1 MILPLKY
8 NIVDAW
14 VFDKVVA
21 LQLTNKT
28 FAFYEKTLVAS
39 NFQKQLSFNTGS
51 TNIST
56 SLVAFDMDV
65 GIQKNT
71 FTLYGAG
78 AGKLIRYDLVF
89 D

>member
-1 MILPLKY
+1 MILPLNY

-28 FAFYEKTLVAS
+28 FVFYEKTLVAS
-39 NFQKQLSFNTGS
+39 NFQEQLSFVTGP

-56 SLVAFDMDV
+56 SLVEFDMDV
-65 GIQKNT
+65 GTQKNT
-71 FTLYGAG
+71 FCLYGAG